1 MGISRQ
7 VVVGGR
13 CYKTAIVIL
22 AVVIAGCVNK
32 HHASLEHVTYV
43 DVRSSTYTVKAGDTL
58 YSVALRFQK
67 NHHQLARINGI
78 IEPFTIYPGQKLKLR
93 SDTTEKG
100 LATKNNNNNIANNND
115 REYDKSKQII
125 RKPVV
130 SQSNSHRR
138 RISTS
143 ESRNNTRVWLWP
155 CEGKI
160 VSRYSVGRVER
171 NGIDIF
177 GKYGSP
183 VRAAASGRVVYS
195 GGGLVGYGNLIII
208 EHDGEFLSAYAHN
221 SKLISK
227 ENDHVKAGQKIAE
240 LGSSGTSQPKLHLEI
255 RHKGVLVDPL
265 RYLPKEGI

>member
-7 VVVGGR
+7 INVR
-13 CYKTAIVIL
+13 EKCYKA
-22 AVVIAGCVNK
+22 AVVISVVVVAGCINN
-32 HHASLEHVTYV
+32 HHASVNNVTYV
-43 DVRSSTYTVKAGDTL
+43 NARSSTYTVRRGDTL

-67 NHHQLARINGI
+67 DYQELARINGI
-78 IEPFTIYPGQKLKLR
+78 TEPFIIYPGQSLRLR
-93 SDTTEKG
+93 SGTIERSF
-100 LATKNNNNNIANNND
+100 ATKNNNNNIANNRE

-125 RKPVV
+125 RKSAA
-130 SQSNSHRR
+130 SQSNSRSE
-138 RISTS
+138 RILTPVN
-143 ESRNNTRVWLWP
+143 RNDARVWLWP

-160 VSRYSVGRVER
+160 VSRYSAGKVER
-171 NGIDIF
+171 NGVDIF

-227 ENDHVKAGQKIAE
+227 ENDYVKAGQKIAE

-255 RHKGVLVDPL
+255 RHKGMLVDPL
-265 RYLPKEGI
+265 RYFPKEKM